1 MSFKFTKIEK
11 KKNFQKN
18 LQKLMKMNW
27 IMNLVKMKR

>member
-1 MSFKFTKIEK
+1 MSFKFTKIE